1 MAMLLRDLPL
11 LHDRDPNAGWS
22 VWLELYGP
30 EDADLAFGPRFSS
43 SDLVLQAAK
52 QEQGVTLA
60 RLRLAA
66 DDLASGALER
76 LSDAVVPL
84 PDAYWIMERDDADRA
99 SVREVRDW
107 LIDEGKVSVAR

>member
-1 MAMLLRDLPL
+1 MRI
-11 LHDRDPNAGWS
+11 
-22 VWLELYGP
+22 
-30 EDADLAFGPRFSS
+30 EDAGTFEARKVHGLGSEA
-43 SDLVLQAAK
+43 QAAK